1 LGGPDNIW
9 IVLPPD
15 IEGATSMADQSGLG
29 ADRIKHLEFI
39 QAVVTRLGTS
49 SFLVKGWVLT
59 IAAAFFAVLAK
70 HLNGTIATVGLIP
83 LLAFWFLDGYF
94 LWQERLFRQLYDDAR
109 QPTTSVEVLSM
120 NVAAYRDQTTWAAAA
135 FSQTLLLFYG
145 ALVLVDLAFIVAAVA
160 TR

>member
-1 LGGPDNIW
+1 
-9 IVLPPD
+9 
-15 IEGATSMADQSGLG
+15 MADQSGLG

-39 QAVVTRLGTS
+39 QAVVTRLGTN
-49 SFLVKGWVLT
+49 SFLIKGWVLT

-70 HLNGTIATVGLIP
+70 DPNAAIAAVGLIP

-94 LWQERLFRQLYDDAR
+94 LWQERLFRRLYDDAR
-109 QPTTSVEVLSM
+109 RPTTSVEVLSM
-120 NVAAYRDQTTWAAAA
+120 NVVGYRAQTTWAAAA

-145 ALVLVDLAFIVAAVA
+145 ALVLVDLALIVAIVA